1 MLKAYKYRIYPTENQ
16 RQQIE
21 QKFGC
26 CRLVYNTALEL
37 KMYVWKAFGV
47 SLSAYDLMKQLADAK
62 QDYDYLRHVDSQSL
76 NAVILQMD
84 TAYKGFFA
92 GGGYPKFRKKQGHAS
107 FSAPCNKREVDFEVS
122 TLTIPKLPDIKC
134 VFSSRFEGKIKTV
147 TISRTP
153 TRKYFASILVDDGL
167 KVPKKQP
174 ISASKT
180 LGIDLGLK
188 DFLITSDGEKVANP
202 RFYREAQTRLKV
214 LQRRVSR
221 KKKASANCKKA
232 LFRLAIHHEKTT
244 NKRKD
249 FLQKLSTKFVSE
261 NQATSFCVEDLGV
274 KNMSK
279 RAKKKLNE
287 SGVAQPNGQAAKSG
301 LNKSIRDAGW
311 SEFVRMLA
319 YKCEWAGKNLIK
331 IGRFE
336 PSSKTCNACKTV
348 NETLTLKDRS
358 WTCEACGAKHDRDI
372 NAAKNIRDIGIKNSR
387 RGTSGGPVELRTKV
401 RAKKQEY
408 KKSALI

>member
-1 MLKAYKYRIYPTENQ
+1 
-16 RQQIE
+16 
-21 QKFGC
+21 
-26 CRLVYNTALEL
+26 
-37 KMYVWKAFGV
+37 MYAWKAHGV
-47 SLSAYDLMKQLADAK
+47 NLSAYDLMKQLTDAK
-62 QDYDYLRHVDSQSL
+62 QDYDYLQHVDSQSL
-76 NAVILQMD
+76 NAAILQMD

-107 FSAPCNKREVDFEVS
+107 FAAPNNKREVDFENG

-134 VFSSRFEGKIKTV
+134 VFSCRFEGKIKTV

-167 KVPKKQP
+167 KLPKKQP
-174 ISASKT
+174 ITANKT

-188 DFLITSDGEKVANP
+188 DFLITSDGEKIANP

-221 KKKASANCKKA
+221 KQKASANCKKA

-287 SGVAQPNGQAAKSG
+287 AGMAQPNGQAAKSG
-301 LNKSIRDAGW
+301 LNKSILDAGW

-319 YKCEWAGKNLIK
+319 YKCDWAGKNLIK

-336 PSSKTCNACKTV
+336 PSSKTCNSCGAI